1 MRRALM
7 ASGAIALVAGAAT
20 WFVSIAG
27 AQGGGTLEVE
37 VKYNGAPQVEKL
49 KVNKDTEKCGTE
61 ATVEKVVVGG
71 NKGLANAV
79 VSVPGAKGASKAKAV
94 VDQHGCKFVPHVTVM
109 QPGEVEFKNSDD
121 ILHNLHTY
129 STANPSINKAQP
141 KFKKTMTE
149 KLEKPEFVKITCDV
163 HSWMLGWVAVFYFG
177 VPFKGSVGLLALGSA
192 LYLLGTCGL
201 GLLIS
206 LLVRSQQAAIIIAT
220 ITASIVAIQFSGM
233 FAPVESMT
241 GVNRW
246 IAIVL
251 PASHYR
257 NIVVGA
263 FLKRSGFEVLQAD
276 FASLAAFAL
285 VVLVACHRLFRKRTA
300 S

>member
-163 HSWMLGWVAVFYFG
+163 HSWMLGWVAVVPGLAG
-177 VPFKGSVGLLALGSA
+177 VTDKD
-192 LYLLGTCGL
+192 
-201 GLLIS
+201 
-206 LLVRSQQAAIIIAT
+206 
-220 ITASIVAIQFSGM
+220 
-233 FAPVESMT
+233 
-241 GVNRW
+241 GVVKIDN
-246 IAIVL
+246 V
-251 PASHYR
+251 PAGKQKIEVWH
-257 NIVVGA
+257 
-263 FLKRSGFEVLQAD
+263 EVLGKQEKEVDVKAGQVTKVS
-276 FASLAAFAL
+276 FEL
-285 VVLVACHRLFRKRTA
+285 KGK
-300 S
+300 